1 MKKEKTLL
9 QVYENFARS
18 IYQVTGLNDSI
29 EIILPKDHFI
39 RLVMEMTDDPFEV
52 SIAEKCP
59 VEVKILTSSLTF
71 KIKYNYFSELT

>member
-9 QVYENFARS
+9 QVYEDFARS
-18 IYQVTGLNDSI
+18 IYQVTGLNDPI
-29 EIILPKDHFI
+29 EMILPKDHFI

-59 VEVKILTSSLTF
+59 VEVKILTSNLTF
-71 KIKYNYFSELT
+71 KIKYNYFSELK